1 MDGWMDGRRD
11 GWMMDGH
18 GKSTIAF
25 EHWVFIMLQP
35 PASVSCSSA
44 ISVQLS
50 GFSSFSQISRLP
62 FPHWGNVR
70 VRMHYLSSVLK
81 KKIGGGKKKK
91 NGRSEASCPTAENV
105 ILALQ

>member
-1 MDGWMDGRRD
+1 MDGRADGCMNGQTD
-11 GWMMDGH
+11 GWTTDGH
-18 GKSTIAF
+18 GKSTVVF
-25 EHWVFIMLQP
+25 EHLLGLYHAA
-35 PASVSCSSA
+35 ASVSCSSA

-81 KKIGGGKKKK
+81 KNRGWKKKRQER
-91 NGRSEASCPTAENV
+91 GFLSYS
-105 ILALQ
+105 